1 MPRLSFPAVIVAA
14 AALTLAAAVPAQSQE
29 QIIVH
34 RPVEAAGVAVSPAE
48 SAVIAETNAV
58 RARSG
63 LPPLSVDPG
72 LMGSARAHAR
82 RMAGSRQLVHGAGVA
97 ENIAMGQTSAAE
109 AVSSWTQSSG
119 HRANM
124 LNRSH
129 SRIGVA
135 VAYTANG
142 VAYWCQQFR

>member
-1 MPRLSFPAVIVAA
+1 MIGRAVVA
-14 AALTLAAAVPAQSQE
+14 E
-29 QIIVH
+29 
-34 RPVEAAGVAVSPAE
+34 GVGVSPTE
-48 SAVIAETNAV
+48 SAVIAGTNAA

-63 LPPLSVDPG
+63 LPPLSVDAG
-72 LMGSARAHAR
+72 LMNGARSHAR
-82 RMAGSRQLVHGAGVA
+82 WMAGSRQLVHGAGVA

-109 AVSSWTQSSG
+109 AISSWTQSSG

-124 LNRSH
+124 LDRSH
-129 SRIGVA
+129 TRIGVA